1 MKEKANNERKSTVW
15 IIITLTTIPFIMTL
29 GNSML
34 IPILPMLEKELDIT
48 KFQTSLI
55 ITIYSVVAIICI
67 PIAGYLSDRF
77 GRKKVIVPALIITA
91 IGGLV
96 SGLGA
101 SVFSKSYI
109 IVLIGRLLQGIG
121 ASGAMPIVLPLVGD
135 LFPKDE
141 ETSSTLGLIETSNTI
156 GKVLSP
162 IIGTAVALIVWYMPF
177 YLIPVLSVISL
188 ILIFI
193 FIKEKPQKKEKE
205 NFACYWSMIKSVFK
219 EHWRWL
225 VALFLA
231 GVILMYI
238 LFSFLFYFSN
248 ILEDE
253 HDFKGIIKGLL
264 LAIPLLALAIAS
276 FITGKLIK
284 DNLVA
289 MKWISFVGTLLGG
302 LMLIASIW
310 LDSYIAIIVIFLA
323 AGIGIGIA
331 LPALDAMITSSLD
344 KEVRGA
350 VTSIYSAMRFIG
362 VAIGPPVAAALMDDH
377 FTIFI
382 ITIAASAVIGAIAIF
397 VGMKPENDPV

>member
-1 MKEKANNERKSTVW
+1 MEEKEVSERKGTVW

-55 ITIYSVVAIICI
+55 ITMYSVVAIFCI

-96 SGLGA
+96 AGLGA

-121 ASGAMPIVLPLVGD
+121 ASGAMPIVIPLVGD

-177 YLIPVLSVISL
+177 YLIPALSIISL

-193 FIKEKPQKKEKE
+193 FIKEKPKDKE
-205 NFACYWSMIKSVFK
+205 NEKFSCYWSMIKSVFK
-219 EHWRWL
+219 AHWHWL

-231 GVILMYI
+231 GVILMYV

-248 ILEDE
+248 ILEDIY
-253 HDFKGIIKGLL
+253 DFTGIIKGLL
-264 LAIPLLALAIAS
+264 LAIPLLALATAS

-289 MKWISFVGTLLGG
+289 MKWISFSGMLISG
-302 LMLIASIW
+302 LMLIGSIW
-310 LDSYIAIIVIFLA
+310 LDSYIAIIVIFSL

-362 VAIGPPVAAALMDDH
+362 VAIGPPVAAALMGNH
-377 FTIFI
+377 FNTFIVTIV
-382 ITIAASAVIGAIAIF
+382 ASCIIGALAVFI
-397 VGMKPENDPV
+397 GMKPEEDQA